1 MQRSLAIGR
10 GFRHRHHLTL
20 SPRSRTTHYRMMKTS
35 LDHLPA
41 NKQRE
46 LARVVEILHEEF
58 EDALEGSSSEF
69 KKKGRILKI
78 ILFGSYARGDWVDE
92 PHSMKGYRS
101 DFDLLVVV
109 NNRKLTEFATYWYKA
124 SDRLL
129 RDRGVSTQVGLIVHS
144 RREVNTALR
153 QGQYFFSD
161 IRRQGIV
168 LYELDEEPLAEPKPQ
183 SPTEAL
189 KLAGEQF
196 ESRMPA
202 AKNFHRLFKT
212 ALAGGMLKEGA
223 FLLHQAAEHAYSA
236 LLLTLTSY
244 SPPSHNLNFLRTL
257 AEEHDRRLT
266 EAWPRDQQRF
276 RAWFNTLN
284 EAYVKA
290 RYSEH
295 YQISREA
302 LEWLGERTAIL
313 HDLVESICRQH
324 LETLAEQVA
333 AA

>member
-1 MQRSLAIGR
+1 
-10 GFRHRHHLTL
+10 
-20 SPRSRTTHYRMMKTS
+20 MKTS
-35 LDHLPA
+35 LDHLPLT
-41 NKQRE
+41 KQRE
-46 LARVVEILHEEF
+46 LARIVEILHEEF
-58 EDALEGSSSEF
+58 EDALKGSSSEF

-92 PHSMKGYRS
+92 PHTMKGYRS

-109 NNRKLTEFATYWYKA
+109 NNRKLTDFATYWYKA
-124 SDRLL
+124 ADRLL
-129 RDRGVSTQVGLIVHS
+129 HDRGVSTQVGLIVHS

-168 LYELDEEPLAEPKPQ
+168 LYELDDEPLAEPKPQ
-183 SPTEAL
+183 SPADAL
-189 KLAGEQF
+189 KSARGHF
-196 ESRMPA
+196 EGRMPSA
-202 AKNFHRLFKT
+202 RNFYRLFNT
-212 ALAGGMLKEGA
+212 ALADGMLREGA
-223 FLLHQAAEHAYSA
+223 FLLHQAIEQSYSTF
-236 LLLTLTSY
+236 LLARTSY

-257 AEEHDRRLT
+257 AEEHDLRLT

-295 YQISREA
+295 YQISVEA

-313 HDLVESICRQH
+313 HDLVGSICRQH
-324 LETLAEQVA
+324 LEMLAQQVSA
-333 AA
+333 A